1 MPTFTTKEY
10 SKLPDADEMRSN
22 GNPVDVVVLHN
33 ESGTIEL
40 EAVQS
45 ELEEFEQETGASID
59 ADVIDDGVMD
69 SLIEY
74 LNLNR
79 LLDLPVC

>member
-1 MPTFTTKEY
+1 MPIFTTKEY

-22 GNPVDVVVLHN
+22 GNPVEVIVLHN
-33 ESGTIEL
+33 ESGTVEL

-45 ELEEFEQETGASID
+45 QLEEFEQETGVSIG

-69 SLIEY
+69 SLVEY

-79 LLDLPVC
+79 LLDDPVC